1 MITIGGNVHTED
13 SVNYSD
19 QTYFGLST
27 DSKPTERVGNGSIF
41 VEIDTGKVF
50 FFNQTGVTWVE
61 QFSFQS

>member
-41 VEIDTGKVF
+41 VEIDTGDVYIFDKT
-50 FFNQTGVTWVE
+50 NTIWRKL
-61 QFSFQS
+61 S